1 MSRPDLPDD
10 ESGWEKKGIREHI
23 GTSEEH
29 VDDLFVHGDYAVER
43 DADGTYEAYVIVGG
57 TPIKVNGGMT
67 TFREAVEFLRGSL
80 ASKELVDDH
89 ECKEKGPVEPEHP
102 KSDNMEKGRRPM
114 SSMRAMMAEAHAME
128 NWQDV
133 VRQDE
138 LRKAEVMKSSI
149 RPANSEMDGIR
160 SKIPSSDTKTI
171 KEDYPDF
178 DEMDPDRP
186 GRTWLDPVPEGRS
199 NNPSDALKVYDKAT
213 TESEFPVGLK
223 TKRYRPTEEE
233 IEAAK
238 TGNTY
243 TSETGEV
250 QDPKEVA
257 REQIKILQD
266 AGHIP
271 AGGNPV
277 IDTWVRDDPESL
289 ISHYVGRSPFHSTE
303 MDTQGNIEADYL
315 ADLDP
320 SDARYSF
327 LHFYEP
333 GRGNYPSEHFK
344 NEEYRSRPFQ
354 HTIPSDKL
362 AEADN
367 LLKVAQGKD
376 TPLRTPEART
386 LAIKMDYDRAA
397 HRFLQPSP
405 KKDPNAK
412 EEPKIDQKAVEAKQ
426 IQDAADWW
434 DSLGTAQQARI
445 MARRGMDAVKLKK
458 LDRTTRDKY
467 LVSEYLRSQNVQN
480 TSTDG
485 GDLIYDPTSKTT
497 WDTEP
502 VSPTAWNAL
511 KKLYKLDGIDKYVKG
526 ITGTDMDGRMK
537 RFIVTNLIG
546 GKTPDE
552 FKAMSAHEFNNRLNN
567 IVGAFI
573 GYLGQVSSNRA
584 KKVDENTA
592 THSGVPKVNGNPAY
606 TVSAGGEIYASG
618 KGKPLTLQNVANK
631 LDQRRQPVPR
641 DKDGNALYGYYQGQT
656 IYDGD
661 GNAVDTPQ
669 FPLVPGATNTA
680 ARLFKTRGDGTSLA
694 DNDALRMFGV
704 KSAADLTG
712 DELKQLVA
720 SNFKRRDATTGE
732 SVFPVD
738 ITEVPL
744 LAGIFTSKYM
754 DREKPEGS
762 EDSEDIE
769 IRGPILNEDGSIN
782 PKALAYL
789 QTDQAFRNPKF
800 YTEFYSNNQNESNRS
815 AGNRQAYMEPPVI
828 EAPGTGSGK
837 KIKGKTAGKGNV
849 SPETPSS
856 VYKITDSGP
865 NTGKKIKRK
874 VAGKDVV
881 NRGADGAAMMQK
893 KIDALY
899 NDLMGMDATEEE
911 VNRAAEELKAK
922 GEPVD
927 LDAIRTQL
935 IEDKQRDFA
944 GGRARNSLSRFL
956 NREMTIRQQDA
967 AERQGIL
974 PDLFSYNDEDSARS
988 MLRWLVDHASE
999 SLKGDAKNS
1008 GFKDVSETPDI
1019 DQKKLTGGIDKTS
1032 ESEKAK
1038 REELY
1043 GKGPSDDADIE
1054 LDFNDETNS
1063 TNRRNVHDFTDIL
1076 SNQLIPEERMGDIKT
1091 GTMVQLAQVLEGL
1104 GLEPSKE
1111 NMTMLVNLINP
1122 ENKLLDEIYRP
1133 EKVMDGIKTSTGK
1146 DYRLKSSKTPNKRI
1160 QMLTQPVN
1168 LETRDQTGY
1177 EDYKKDRENKQNP
1190 KPATSKKRKIRKSE
1204 NMSENQHLGGMSF
1217 SELLKARMDE
1227 AHADDGQRGFCVN
1240 GPQGWRVVNLHP
1252 DGTEPTWPVVVK
1264 DAETGKN
1271 FVTAKNNAY
1280 ND

>member
-1 MSRPDLPDD
+1 MSRPDLPDE

-114 SSMRAMMAEAHAME
+114 SSMKAMMAEAHAME

-138 LRKAEVMKSSI
+138 MRKAEVMKSSI

-171 KEDYPDF
+171 KEDFPEF

-186 GRTWLDPVPEGRS
+186 GRTWLDPVPEGGHRIPS
-199 NNPSDALKVYDKAT
+199 DKLVIRDKSKSTYNPST
-213 TESEFPVGLK
+213 FTIK
-223 TKRYRPTEEE
+223 TRYHPTEQEK
-233 IEAAK
+233 EAAK

-250 QDPKEVA
+250 RDPKDVA

-303 MDTQGNIEADYL
+303 MDTWGNIEADYL
-315 ADLDP
+315 ADRDP
-320 SDARYSF
+320 SDARYGIW
-327 LHFYEP
+327 HFYEP
-333 GRGNYPSEHFK
+333 NRGPYPSERIK
-344 NEEYRSRPFQ
+344 NIEYRNHPFRQ
-354 HTIPSDKL
+354 TAPSEL
-362 AEADN
+362 ADADN
-367 LLKVAQGKD
+367 ILQIAQGKD
-376 TPLRTPEART
+376 VAPRTPAAIN
-386 LAIKMDYDRAA
+386 LAHNMSLKNEYRYV
-397 HRFLQPSP
+397 QPSS
-405 KKDPNAK
+405 KKDSNAK

-426 IQDAADWW
+426 AQDAADWW
-434 DSLGTAQQARI
+434 NSLGTAQQAHI

-458 LDRTTRDKY
+458 LDQTTRNRY
-467 LVSEYLRSQNVQN
+467 IQSEYLRSQNVQN

-485 GDLIYDPTSKTT
+485 GDLIYDPTSKMT

-511 KKLYKLDGIDKYVKG
+511 KKLYKLDGIDKYVKDT
-526 ITGTDMDGRMK
+526 IGTDMDGRMK
-537 RFIVTNLIG
+537 RFVVTNLIG

-552 FKAMSAHEFNNRLNN
+552 FKAMPAREFNNRLSN
-567 IVGAFI
+567 IVGAFT

-584 KKVDENTA
+584 KEVDENTA

-631 LDQRRQPVPR
+631 IDQRRQPVPR

-680 ARLFKTRGDGTSLA
+680 ARLFKMRNGGKSLA
-694 DNDALRMFGV
+694 DENALRMFGV
-704 KSAADLTG
+704 QSAADLTG
-712 DELKQLVA
+712 NQLKQMVA
-720 SNFKRRDATTGE
+720 SNFKRRDENTGQ

-738 ITEVPL
+738 ATEVPL
-744 LAGIFTSKYM
+744 LAGVFTSKYM
-754 DREKPEGS
+754 NPE
-762 EDSEDIE
+762 E
-769 IRGPILNEDGSIN
+769 RGPILNEDGTIN
-782 PKALAYL
+782 PNALAYL
-789 QTDQAFRNPKF
+789 QTDEAFRNPDFYSKF
-800 YTEFYSNNQNESNRS
+800 YADDQTESNRS
-815 AGNRQAYMEPPVI
+815 ALNRQAYMSGGPTDI
-828 EAPGTGSGK
+828 KITGSG
-837 KIKGKTAGKGNV
+837 
-849 SPETPSS
+849 
-856 VYKITDSGP
+856 P
-865 NTGKKIKRK
+865 NSGKKIKRK
-874 VAGKDVV
+874 LAGKDTVD
-881 NRGADGAAMMQK
+881 RGTDGAVKMQR
-893 KIDALY
+893 KIDSLYKTIMAL
-899 NDLMGMDATEEE
+899 DASDEE
-911 VNRAAEELKAK
+911 VNKAVEELKAK
-922 GEPVD
+922 GEPAD
-927 LDAIRTQL
+927 PDAIRTQL
-935 IEDKQRDFA
+935 IEDKQMEY
-944 GGRARNSLSRFL
+944 ARSKAMGSLSRFL
-956 NREMTIRQQDA
+956 DDEMTIRQQDA
-967 AERQGIL
+967 AERNGIL

-1019 DQKKLTGGIDKTS
+1019 DQKKLTGSLNKIS
-1032 ESEKAK
+1032 EDEKAK
-1038 REELY
+1038 KEELY

-1091 GTMVQLAQVLEGL
+1091 GSMVQLAQALEGL

-1122 ENKLLDEIYRP
+1122 EYKLLDEIYRP

-1146 DYRLKSSKTPNKRI
+1146 DYRLKSSKTPNRRI
-1160 QMLTQPVN
+1160 QMLTQPVD

-1177 EDYKKDRENKQNP
+1177 EDYKKNRENQQNA
-1190 KPATSKKRKIRKSE
+1190 KPGTGKKRKVRKSE

-1227 AHADDGQRGFCVN
+1227 AHADDGQRGFCVS
-1240 GPQGWRVVNLHP
+1240 GVQGWRVVNLHP

-1271 FVTAKNNAY
+1271 FVTASNNAY